1 MGCWNLPKFMRSKI
15 FGILLVIVF
24 LFAVYKFYE
33 NYRDMRELKDK
44 IMELE
49 GNIANA
55 REEKGKLEEELEN
68 VNNPEYIEKI
78 AREELGLVKPG
89 ELLIIPVEET
99 E

>member
-1 MGCWNLPKFMRSKI
+1 MRTRL
-15 FGILLVIVF
+15 FRILLLIII
-24 LFAVYKFYE
+24 LFSVYKFYE
-33 NYRDMRELKDK
+33 NYRVIKDLEHR

-49 GNIANA
+49 GNIVRAM
-55 REEKGKLEEELEN
+55 EEKNRLEEELEN

-99 E
+99 D

>member
-1 MGCWNLPKFMRSKI
+1 MGCCNLPKFMRTRI
-15 FGILLVIVF
+15 FGILLIIIL

-33 NYRDMRELKDK
+33 NYRDMRELENK

-49 GNIANA
+49 ENIARA
-55 REEKGKLEEELEN
+55 REEKGELEEELEN

>member
-1 MGCWNLPKFMRSKI
+1 MSKFTKSKI
-15 FGILLVIVF
+15 FRILLISIF
-24 LFAVYKFYE
+24 LYSGYKFYK
-33 NYRDMRELKDK
+33 NYCNIRELENK
-44 IMELE
+44 IIELE
-49 GNIANA
+49 DNIVRAK
-55 REEKGKLEEELEN
+55 EEKSNLEEELKN